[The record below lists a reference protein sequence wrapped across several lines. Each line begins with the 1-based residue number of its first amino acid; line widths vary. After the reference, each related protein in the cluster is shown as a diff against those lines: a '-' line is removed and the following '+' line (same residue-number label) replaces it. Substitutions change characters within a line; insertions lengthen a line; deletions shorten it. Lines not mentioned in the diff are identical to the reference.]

1 MLPESKGLSSASR
14 EGSCAVCGG
23 ALTSERCDGCGS
35 PVAPGGFRVLSR
47 IAMSVHSRVYL
58 AEGPQGARV
67 ALKEL
72 VFRLAPD
79 AQRIEAFRREGEL
92 LAQLSHP
99 LIPRFLA
106 SFTEGTGPQTRL
118 YLAQEFIEGPS
129 LLKQLQTHRFTEDE
143 VKSVG
148 AQVLETLVYLHGL
161 SPRVLHRDIKPA
173 NLLARPDGSIGL
185 VDFGTARDVTRGGTM
200 NSTLVGTFG
209 YMAPEQLGG
218 TVSEA
223 SDLYSVGATLLH
235 LLSRRSP
242 SELLRGKGLQLDVGE
257 RLNASPAFR
266 AFLQRLLAPKPADRF
281 PTAAEALRALKDL
294 RPDEP
299 RAELATPG
307 FWKPLALG
315 SMGLSTVLLVALLWP
330 RPPPPAPPP
339 QIVEVIKEVPVPTPP
354 EPSTPEPSPPPAPR
368 GMEVLVEPFNPQVAT
383 RLDSLQGCFKNTE
396 LRVTRVSVTRNPREL
411 LPKLRFDLVFTNHS
425 PTQLC
430 QWAPFFRLVDD
441 EGTFIDPKLEEKVV
455 LPLSSQVQ
463 EITREIPD
471 AQGSFTVRLGLVQA
485 PDAVYRIDLS
495 SQRASRED

>member
-1 MLPESKGLSSASR
+1 MSA
-14 EGSCAVCGG
+14 
-23 ALTSERCDGCGS
+23 
-35 PVAPGGFRVLSR
+35 
-47 IAMSVHSRVYL
+47 HSRVYL
-58 AEGPQGARV
+58 AQAPEGARV

-79 AQRIEAFRREGEL
+79 TKRIEAFQREGEL

-99 LIPRFLA
+99 RIPRFLA
-106 SFTEGTGPQTRL
+106 SFTEGSGPQTRL

-143 VKSVG
+143 VIAVG
-148 AQVLETLVYLHGL
+148 KQVLETLVYLHGL

-173 NLLARPDGSIGL
+173 NLLARPDGSICL
-185 VDFGTARDVTRGGTM
+185 VDFGTARDVTRGGTV

-209 YMAPEQLGG
+209 YMAPEQIGG

-235 LLSRRSP
+235 LLSRRPP

-257 RLNASPAFR
+257 KLNASPAFR
-266 AFLQRLLAPKPADRF
+266 AYLQKLLAPSPTGRF
-281 PTAAEALRALKDL
+281 PNAVDALLALESL
-294 RPDEP
+294 HSS
-299 RAELATPG
+299 ELAEPAPAT

-315 SMGLSTVLLVALLWP
+315 AMGLSGALLVALLWP

-339 QIVEVIKEVPVPTPP
+339 RVVEVIKEVPVPA
-354 EPSTPEPSPPPAPR
+354 TPEPAAPEPEPPARR
-368 GMEVLVEPFNPQVAT
+368 GFEVLVEPFNPQVAT
-383 RLDSLQGCFKNTE
+383 RLSSLGGCFHQTE
-396 LRVTRVSVTRNPREL
+396 LRVTRVSVSRGPRDL
-411 LPKLRFDLVFTNHS
+411 LPKLRFDLVFTNNS

-463 EITREIPD
+463 EITRDISD
-471 AQGSFTVRLGLVQA
+471 AQGFFTVRLGLVQA
-485 PDAVYRIDLS
+485 PDAVYRIDLA